1 MSINGNA
8 RNILTELLTKTI
20 ELGASDLHLRVD
32 SAPQV
37 RIHGKLRPLEG
48 YSVLDPDDARALAV
62 SFLNDRQREQF
73 DRRLE
78 LDFSI
83 GIEGLSRF
91 RVNIF
96 NQKETIGGVFRAIP
110 YLIKTFEDLGL
121 PPVVADLCRKPRGL
135 ILVTGPTG
143 SGKSTTLATMIDRIN
158 IQRHEHI
165 ITIEDPIEFLHTHK
179 NCVVSQRELG
189 TDTESFAEALRSGLR
204 QDPDIVLVGE
214 MRDLETI
221 EMALRVAET
230 GHLTLAT
237 LHTNTA
243 ASTITRVID
252 VFPAV
257 QQPQIRTQLSNV
269 LEGIMCQALLP
280 NSTGDG
286 RAMAMEILVP
296 NSAIRNLIRED
307 KVHQIYSMMQT
318 GNDKHGMQT
327 LNQSLA
333 ALYRRRDVTLET
345 ALTVSGNQE
354 ELLDLVGRGRH
365 PATAAGIAAPA
376 REIAGGG
383 IRPHLRAKF
392 TNEGDSEI

>member
-1 MSINGNA
+1 MVEMG
-8 RNILTELLTKTI
+8 
-20 ELGASDLHLRVD
+20 GSDLHIRVD
-32 SAPQV
+32 SPPQV
-37 RIHGKLRPLEG
+37 RIHGQMVPLEG
-48 YSVLDPDDARALAV
+48 YGPMTPDETRDLAF
-62 SFLNDRQREQF
+62 SFLTDSQIETFKAKQEF
-73 DRRLE
+73 
-78 LDFSI
+78 DFSI

-110 YLIKTFEDLGL
+110 YLIKSFEELGL
-121 PPVVADLCRKPRGL
+121 PHVVADLCRKPRGL

-158 IQRHEHI
+158 TTRHQHI

-204 QDPDIVLVGE
+204 QDPDVVLVGE

-243 ASTITRVID
+243 ASTITRIID
-252 VFPAV
+252 VFPGS
-257 QQPQIRTQLSNV
+257 QQAQIRTQLSNV
-269 LEGIMCQALLP
+269 LEGIMCQSLMPTVAGTGRVMAL
-280 NSTGDG
+280 
-286 RAMAMEILVP
+286 EILIP

-307 KVHQIYSMMQT
+307 KIHQIYSIMQT
-318 GNDKHGMQT
+318 AGEKYGMQT

-333 ALYRRRDVTLET
+333 GLYRSRSITFET
-345 ALTVSGNQE
+345 AMGLSTNPE
-354 ELLDLVGRGRH
+354 ELKDLCGRNGGGSALVRE
-365 PATAAGIAAPA
+365 TAASF
-376 REIAGGG
+376 RRLEQ
-383 IRPHLRAKF
+383 
-392 TNEGDSEI
+392 